1 MPGDSAE
8 GRLDSRAT
16 DIPPGYKRINHR
28 PAKTHCSVHE
38 RSSKKVKSSL
48 SVDEDEVFD
57 AAVGYA
63 SPFATSQVKSTLQ
76 GIARSQPNLRPVWKD
91 RDDVREQV
99 AFYRAAA
106 SAYRRRPVD
115 LSSGALAVAK
125 EKLLQLAPLQHIL
138 ELAPG
143 TGDWTQELVRIGQTV
158 TAIDASPEMIE
169 INRERVGDPRVEY
182 RQEDLF
188 QWSPHQEYDLVFFAF
203 WLSHVPPDLANAFLT
218 KICTAVR
225 PKGHLFII
233 DQCNAYEHRP
243 EEIAEWSFSHV
254 RWEGIFEERML
265 ADGRTFRI
273 VKVFYHPRL
282 LAERVRQLGF
292 EVTAERV
299 GERLFNLSGTRL
311 RPSRSA

>member
-1 MPGDSAE
+1 V
-8 GRLDSRAT
+8 L
-16 DIPPGYKRINHR
+16 
-28 PAKTHCSVHE
+28 
-38 RSSKKVKSSL
+38 
-48 SVDEDEVFD
+48 
-57 AAVGYA
+57 
-63 SPFATSQVKSTLQ
+63 
-76 GIARSQPNLRPVWKD
+76 KD

-115 LSSGALAVAK
+115 LSSGALAVAR
-125 EKLLQLAPLQHIL
+125 EKLLQLGPLQHIL
-138 ELAPG
+138 ELASG

-169 INRERVGDPRVEY
+169 INKQRVGNPRVEY

-188 QWSPHQEYDLVFFAF
+188 QWSPHQEYDLVFLAF

-218 KICTAVR
+218 KVCTAVR

-233 DQCNAYEHRP
+233 DQCNAYDARP
-243 EEIAEWSFSHV
+243 EDMSGFLHV
-254 RWEGIFEERML
+254 SREGIFEERKL
-265 ADGRTFRI
+265 SDGRTFRI

-282 LAERVRQLGF
+282 LAEQVKQRGF
-292 EVTAERV
+292 DVTTERV
-299 GERLFNLSGTRL
+299 GERLFYLSGTRW